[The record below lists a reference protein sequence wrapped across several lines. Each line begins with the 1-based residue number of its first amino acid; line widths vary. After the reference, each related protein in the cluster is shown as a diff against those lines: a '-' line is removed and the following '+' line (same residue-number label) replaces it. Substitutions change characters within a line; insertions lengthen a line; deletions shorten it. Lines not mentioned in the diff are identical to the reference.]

1 MGEAA
6 TRAGSARPFGSTAC
20 FSELSLGS
28 SPVLQLVL
36 HLRPNSHQLVTVNQ
50 PLPQIPSFARTS
62 PYARKL
68 FFQQQLQNQR
78 RVPPIVFLLS

>member
-1 MGEAA
+1 
-6 TRAGSARPFGSTAC
+6 
-20 FSELSLGS
+20 
-28 SPVLQLVL
+28 VLQLVL

-50 PLPQIPSFARTS
+50 PLPQILSFTRTS